1 LQIAI
6 AGCPDKGQPAQAPS
20 LGCAIGKV
28 GLTSLLQSS
37 RTRLEQIAICREV
50 RITVVGNIRYP
61 VVDPDEV
68 TGEAWAAI
76 GRGDSDEALRLWQR
90 LRQDFPERPDGYVWP
105 IQVLWQDGRVDEAN
119 ALAAEALARFPENP
133 DVLVQCGWIA
143 MARERWDEALRWWAA
158 VRARA
163 PDRRDGY
170 LWAARALWKLS
181 RFEDAETMAAEALD
195 RFPGDPDVETER
207 AWVAVNRGDWEAA
220 LARWKRVLA
229 AQPGRGEAE
238 VRLIQAMRF
247 AGQLDEAETAA
258 AEALGRRPGDP
269 HLLAE
274 HIWAAADRADWA
286 AVTARLAAARE
297 SLEAAALFEAT
308 SDALQARRQAAP
320 GGASFSRAPTRDR
333 KPADAISIADLML
346 SFESLGER
354 CDLGSVQRHYGVEPP
369 GLLRFGFG
377 PLNELIAALED
388 RFGAIGTGEDT
399 EFETSEQD
407 EAILKSRKHGLMF
420 HTFVSKNQMAVSFGG
435 GGLKIWRLDTPK
447 RRDAFREEQL
457 RRLVH
462 LKDGLIGELEKSQKI
477 FAYSN
482 DERTSED
489 DAARLFTAL
498 RAYGPNSLLYVRPA
512 DAAHPEGTV
521 TKLRDGLYLG
531 HYPGLTDFVA
541 GQQPAFEVWRQ
552 LLQRTYRLA
561 QEN

>member
-1 LQIAI
+1 
-6 AGCPDKGQPAQAPS
+6 
-20 LGCAIGKV
+20 
-28 GLTSLLQSS
+28 
-37 RTRLEQIAICREV
+37 
-50 RITVVGNIRYP
+50 VVGNIRYP
-61 VVDPDEV
+61 VVNPDEV
-68 TGEAWAAI
+68 TGKAWAAI

-105 IQVLWQDGRVDEAN
+105 IQVLWQDGRLDEAD

-143 MARERWDEALRWWAA
+143 TARERWDEALRWWTA
-158 VRARA
+158 VRVRA

-170 LWAARALWKLS
+170 LWAVRALWKLS
-181 RFEDAETMAAEALD
+181 RFEDAETIAAEALD

-207 AWVAVNRGDWEAA
+207 AWIAVNRGDWEAA
-220 LARWKRVLA
+220 QARWKRVLA
-229 AQPGRGEAE
+229 AQPDRGEAE

-247 AGQLDEAETAA
+247 AGRIDEAETAA
-258 AEALGRRPGDP
+258 AGALARRPDDP
-269 HLLAE
+269 HLLVE
-274 HIWAAADRADWA
+274 HIWAAADRADWP
-286 AVTARLAAARE
+286 AVTARLAAGRG

-308 SDALQARRQAAP
+308 SEALQARRQAAL
-320 GGASFSRAPTRDR
+320 GGASPGRAPTPDR
-333 KPADAISIADLML
+333 KSADAISITDLML

-369 GLLRFGFG
+369 GLLRFGFS
-377 PLNELIAALED
+377 PLDELIAALGA
-388 RFGAIGTGEDT
+388 RFETIGAAEDT

-407 EAILKSRKHGLMF
+407 EAILKTKKYGLMF
-420 HTFVSKNQMAVSFGG
+420 HTFISKNQMAVSFGG
-435 GGLKIWRLDTPK
+435 GELKIWRLDTPE
-447 RRDAFREEQL
+447 RRASFRQQQ
-457 RRLVH
+457 RDRLIF

-489 DAARLFTAL
+489 DAARLFAAL

-521 TKLRDGLYLG
+521 TTLRDGLYLG

-541 GQQPAFEVWRQ
+541 GGQPAFDVWRQ
-552 LLQRTYRLA
+552 LLQRTYSLA
-561 QEN
+561 REG